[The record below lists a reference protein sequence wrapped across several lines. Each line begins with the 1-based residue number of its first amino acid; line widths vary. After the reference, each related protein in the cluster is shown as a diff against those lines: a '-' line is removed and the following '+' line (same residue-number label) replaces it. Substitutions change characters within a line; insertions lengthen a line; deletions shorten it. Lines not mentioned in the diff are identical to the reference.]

1 MKVSHTAVKSFDRRG
16 VSCKNARTVQFSGGV
31 GVSICL
37 VQREH
42 ENENIFW
49 QHLLLLLCVGW
60 PKTWGHCYINQLGLV
75 KDVNNLT
82 KLTRFLDHSVY
93 VNTPCICYAAVWE
106 ERRWEQWVCQ
116 CSLLANCEYIF
127 HSVCLSVSL
136 SVCLSCLSCLSVC
149 LSVSVSVSVC
159 VCLSVGTMLVS
170 CCSLDKK
177 RFRGWRCLCP
187 PLSIVLISV
196 CLSPSLLVRLSYTVI
211 VKFSFIKC
219 QACLSSQKYNMTC
232 HSRAYTVSYWHI
244 LTSTVLRATAT
255 AGSSLTDW
263 LDWQSVQ
270 LDAVVVVVA
279 RAQTWSLQPTVRES
293 SRWVDERS
301 LNMSCYH

>member
-1 MKVSHTAVKSFDRRG
+1 MQQSEKREDENSEFVSAV
-16 VSCKNARTVQFSGGV
+16 CWRTV
-31 GVSICL
+31 SI
-37 VQREH
+37 
-42 ENENIFW
+42 F
-49 QHLLLLLCVGW
+49 
-60 PKTWGHCYINQLGLV
+60 
-75 KDVNNLT
+75 
-82 KLTRFLDHSVY
+82 F
-93 VNTPCICYAAVWE
+93 TP
-106 ERRWEQWVCQ
+106 
-116 CSLLANCEYIF
+116 
-127 HSVCLSVSL
+127 SVCLSL
-136 SVCLSCLSCLSVC
+136 CLSVC
-149 LSVSVSVSVC
+149 LSVSVSVC

-196 CLSPSLLVRLSYTVI
+196 CLSPSLLVCLSYTVI

-263 LDWQSVQ
+263 LTG
-270 LDAVVVVVA
+270 LAVCAA
-279 RAQTWSLQPTVRES
+279 RRCCGCC
-293 SRWVDERS
+293 R
-301 LNMSCYH
+301 

>member
-1 MKVSHTAVKSFDRRG
+1 VKVSHTAVKSFDRRG

-93 VNTPCICYAAVWE
+93 VNTPCICVCSSL
-106 ERRWEQWVCQ
+106 RREKMRT
-116 CSLLANCEYIF
+116 
-127 HSVCLSVSL
+127 VSL
-136 SVCLSCLSCLSVC
+136 SVQSAGELWVYFSLRLSVC
-149 LSVSVSVSVC
+149 LSVCLSVSVSVC